1 MVITSCPKAYGCR
14 NTWNNVTFLQKFWLT
29 LRFVYSLQNEE
40 SCQVEAAEMIAS
52 LLWNRDST
60 LTGQVF
66 DIRQ

>member
-1 MVITSCPKAYGCR
+1 MDKCLILDNSTTEMIASLL
-14 NTWNNVTFLQKFWLT
+14 WNRDST
-29 LRFVYSLQNEE
+29 LNG
-40 SCQVEAAEMIAS
+40 QVFDIRQSTMEMIAS